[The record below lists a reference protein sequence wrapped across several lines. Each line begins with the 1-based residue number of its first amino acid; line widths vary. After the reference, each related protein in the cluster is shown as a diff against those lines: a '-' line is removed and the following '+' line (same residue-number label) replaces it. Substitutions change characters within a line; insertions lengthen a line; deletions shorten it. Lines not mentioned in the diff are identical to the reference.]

1 MVWPLSWQGDVW
13 NMWKNKYTLR
23 QNLYNNTKN
32 LNIELKI
39 ELPWRY
45 AVLKDFW

>member
-1 MVWPLSWQGDVW
+1 MQTALITYKWFDHYHDKG
-13 NMWKNKYTLR
+13 MFEICEKNKYTLR

-39 ELPWRY
+39 ELP
-45 AVLKDFW
+45 